1 MKTPK
6 KMHFDIFA
14 SFLAFSTPS
23 PKNLN
28 FQRYFERIQLST
40 RKFYNHWFF
49 LLSRRWYCSLSKI
62 QKKSKFTKKKEK
74 IKIYKKNREEK
85 EKLRDQFGNL
95 LTLLL

>member
-62 QKKSKFTKKKEK
+62 QKKIKIYKKKKKKSKFTKKTEK
-74 IKIYKKNREEK
+74 KKKSWGTSLE
-85 EKLRDQFGNL
+85 
-95 LTLLL
+95 TY

>member
-1 MKTPK
+1 
-6 KMHFDIFA
+6 MHFDIFA

-23 PKNLN
+23 QKNLN
-28 FQRYFERIQLST
+28 FQRYFERVQLLT

-49 LLSRRWYCSLSKI
+49 LLSRRWYARFQKYKKI
-62 QKKSKFTKKKEK
+62 RK
-74 IKIYKKNREEK
+74 IKIYIKKEKKKREK

>member
-40 RKFYNHWFF
+40 RKFYNH
-49 LLSRRWYCSLSKI
+49 
-62 QKKSKFTKKKEK
+62 
-74 IKIYKKNREEK
+74 
-85 EKLRDQFGNL
+85 
-95 LTLLL
+95 